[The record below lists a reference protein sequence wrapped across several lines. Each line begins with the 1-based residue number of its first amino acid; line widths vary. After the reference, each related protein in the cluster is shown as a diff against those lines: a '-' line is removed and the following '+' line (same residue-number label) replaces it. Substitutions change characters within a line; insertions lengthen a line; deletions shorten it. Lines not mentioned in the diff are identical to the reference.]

1 MYVPVGHSR
10 QVPLD
15 VAPMLALYV
24 PAGHAV
30 HAAREVDAVLV
41 LYVPCGQRV
50 QTSAPLQP
58 WGWHAINAAKEPAAQ
73 SVQPSAPAA
82 EYFPAAQGTHFDM
95 PALAANVPA
104 AQLCMQTSGNHKCTI
119 ATHQS
124 R

>member
-1 MYVPVGHSR
+1 MLVLYVPVGHNSHAAADVEPVRSLYVPVGHSR

-50 QTSAPLQP
+50 QAL
-58 WGWHAINAAKEPAAQ
+58 EPAIEYDPVGQLEQ
-73 SVQPSAPAA
+73 SESLVAPEAA
-82 EYFPAAQGTHFDM
+82 ENWPAGHKVQADNRV
-95 PALAANVPA
+95 AAWLAP
-104 AQLCMQTSGNHKCTI
+104 
-119 ATHQS
+119 
-124 R
+124 

>member
-1 MYVPVGHSR
+1 
-10 QVPLD
+10 
-15 VAPMLALYV
+15 MLALYV

-50 QTSAPLQP
+50 QIPALPVE
-58 WGWHAINAAKEPAAQ
+58 KEPAAQ

-95 PALAANVPA
+95 PVLAANVPA
-104 AQLCMQTSGNHKCTI
+104 AQLCMQTSGN
-119 ATHQS
+119 Q
-124 R
+124 